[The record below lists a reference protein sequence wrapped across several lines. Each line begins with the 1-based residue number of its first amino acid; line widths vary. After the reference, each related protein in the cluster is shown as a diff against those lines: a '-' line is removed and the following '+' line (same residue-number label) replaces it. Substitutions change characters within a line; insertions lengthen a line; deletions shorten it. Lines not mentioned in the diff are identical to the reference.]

1 MTFYIIGLG
10 LNEKGIS
17 LEGLEAL
24 KKCKKVYL
32 ESYTV
37 DFPYKKQELEKVLG
51 LKVKIEELNREEVE
65 TENFVCEAKKKD
77 IALLIYGNAFV
88 ATTHISLLFKCG
100 EEKISYKIIHAAS
113 VFDAI
118 TETGLQLYKLGKIT
132 NITKH
137 ESESFFKIIEE
148 NKIVGAHSL
157 ILLDI
162 GLSVNEALKKLLE
175 IANKRKFKLKEI
187 IVCSRLG
194 TKDAVMKY
202 GSIESLMN
210 QKKEFK
216 LPACLIIPGDLHF
229 VEKDAIERMR

>member
-32 ESYTV
+32 ENYTV
-37 DFPYKKQELEKVLG
+37 DFPYTKKELEKVLG
-51 LKVKIEELNREEVE
+51 VKIEELDRGQVE
-65 TENFVCEAKKKD
+65 NESFVCEAKKKD
-77 IALLIYGNAFV
+77 IALLIYGNALV

-100 EEKISYKIIHAAS
+100 EEKIPYKIIHAGS

-137 ESESFFKIIEE
+137 ESSSFFKIIEE

-162 GLSVNEALKKLLE
+162 GLSVNEALKKLQE
-175 IANKRKFKLKEI
+175 IANKRKFKLKEV

-194 TKDAVMKY
+194 TKEAVMKY
-202 GSIESLMN
+202 GEIEKLIN

-229 VEKDAIERMR
+229 VEKDAIEKLR

>member
-17 LEGLEAL
+17 LQGLEAL

-32 ESYTV
+32 ENYTV
-37 DFPYKKQELEKVLG
+37 DFPYSKKELEKV
-51 LKVKIEELNREEVE
+51 LKVKIEELNREKVE
-65 TENFVCEAKKKD
+65 AEDFVCGAKKQD
-77 IALLIYGNAFV
+77 IALLIYGNALV

-100 EEKISYKIIHAAS
+100 EEKIPYKIIHAGS

-148 NKIVGAHSL
+148 NDIVGAHSL

-162 GLSVNEALKKLLE
+162 GMKVSEALKKLQE
-175 IANKRKFKLKEI
+175 IAKKRGFKLKEV

-202 GSIESLMN
+202 GLIEKLV
-210 QKKEFK
+210 KEDFK
-216 LPACLIIPGDLHF
+216 LPACLIIPGKLHF
-229 VEKDAIERMR
+229 VEKDAIERLKEK